1 MSAPS
6 KAERT
11 STQALGLVFLLVL
24 AALGWLTVAIY
35 DKAFSNAVPV
45 LLRTDRVGNQLPV
58 NSDVKVRGVVVGS
71 VREVRVVA
79 GGAEVELAIEPE
91 KLEQLPRNVSAR
103 LLPKSVFGQRFVNLV
118 IPEVPDGTLAQGDV
132 IVQDASA
139 VAIELEKVLNDLM
152 PLLQAVQPQKLAA
165 SLGSTA
171 QALDGRGEQLGGTL
185 VELNRYLQRLNPHLP
200 QLQKDIATF
209 ADVLDAYD
217 QAGPDI
223 IDALSDTATTTKTI
237 AEQQQDLRELLVT
250 VAAAADDLHGFLR
263 PNSDTLVQ
271 LNANSRPILR
281 LLAQHSGRFP
291 CLFHAVNQLKPL
303 VAKAL
308 GAGTREPGL
317 HVELSV
323 KKPSGGSPGVGS
335 KC

>member
-1 MSAPS
+1 MNRPS
-6 KAERT
+6 KATRT
-11 STQALGLVFLLVL
+11 GTQALGLVFLLVL
-24 AALGWLTVAIY
+24 GLLGWLTVAIY

-45 LLRTDRVGNQLPV
+45 LLRTDRVGNQLPA

-91 KLEQLPRNVSAR
+91 KLELLPRNVSAR

-118 IPEVPDGTLAQGDV
+118 IPQNPLGTLAQGDV

-139 VAIELEKVLNDLM
+139 VAIELEKVLNDLL

-165 SLGSTA
+165 SLGATA

-185 VELNRYLQRLNPHLP
+185 VQLNSYLERLNPHLP

-223 IDALSDTATTTKTI
+223 IDALADMATTTNTI
-237 AEQQQDLRELLVT
+237 AEQRQNVRELLVT
-250 VAAAADDLHGFLR
+250 VAAAAEDLNGFLR
-263 PNSDTLVQ
+263 PNSETLVQ
-271 LNANSRPILR
+271 LTANSRPILR
-281 LLAQHSGRFP
+281 LFAQHSGRFP
-291 CLFHAVNQLKPL
+291 CLFRAVNRLKPL
-303 VAKAL
+303 VSKAL
-308 GAGTREPGL
+308 GAGTNEPGL
-317 HVELSV
+317 HVELGV
-323 KKPSGGSPGVGS
+323 KRPDGGPSGVSPV
-335 KC
+335 C